1 MGIES
6 TFSQKPEYQYGKTE
20 VQEQL
25 LSPELQKPDTLYHA
39 SARHDITI
47 FEPRAESVRDV
58 EEGPVVF
65 ATPDKAYASL
75 FITPTDDSWTM
86 RGRFSRDGI
95 VTPWHM
101 VISDRKRFLELD
113 RGGAIYSLSA
123 TSFNSDPEKN
133 MPGIEYTSTDF
144 VAPDSVERYNSA
156 LEAMIGLGVNV
167 YFVDEAT
174 FLAIRRSD
182 DYGAQILKG
191 LKPEH
196 L

>member
-6 TFSQKPEYQYGKTE
+6 VISPKPEYRRGKTE
-20 VQEQL
+20 LQEQL

-39 SARHDITI
+39 SAQRDIAI

-86 RGRFSRDGI
+86 KGRFSSDGI

-113 RGGAIYSLSA
+113 KGGAIYSLSA
-123 TSFNSDPEKN
+123 NSFNSDPQKN
-133 MPGIEYTSTDF
+133 LPGIEYTSI
-144 VAPDSVERYNSA
+144 DSVVPNSVEGYTSS
-156 LEAMIGLGVNV
+156 LEAMIGLGVSI

-174 FLAIRRSD
+174 FLAIRQSD
-182 DYGAQILKG
+182 DHGAQILKG
-191 LKPEH
+191 LKPEY